1 MPRKPRRADW
11 GSVTQVDS
19 KTWRIRYWANGPDG
33 YKRRSKT
40 VTGSR
45 KDAYDQL
52 AALRLEHSQDAPVP
66 TVGDCWRRWYL
77 PDMERREES
86 GEVAR
91 QTMEQYRSIWRK
103 HVEPTWA
110 SVPVD
115 AVKPL
120 AVQQWI
126 AALPYSAAR
135 ASLPLFR
142 RVMDYAVRYERIGS
156 NPLDVKY
163 LMPPKQTSD
172 TRDDG
177 VWTPDELMDVWRVCH
192 GTPFEPIVLLCGFG
206 SCRFGEALD
215 VRRRDVSSMDVDGI
229 TVACAVIDSQID
241 GRGRVTESTKNRW
254 STRTIVLAGRPAE
267 RLLELADA
275 ADDRLVD
282 DGTGRPMRQNL
293 TRDCF
298 VETLAAAGVPVHPP
312 KNLRKTWQTIARWT
326 LRLPPW
332 LTERMMGHV
341 GEGVTGRHYDRPET
355 AEFAHALA
363 DAWRANPFGD
373 DAPFLASQARP
384 K

>member
-1 MPRKPRRADW
+1 MPRKTRRADW

-19 KTWRIRYWANGPDG
+19 KRWRIRYWANGPDG

-66 TVGDCWRRWYL
+66 SVGDCWRRWYL
-77 PDMERREES
+77 PDMERRMES

-91 QTMEQYRSIWRK
+91 QTLEQYRSIWK
-103 HVEPTWA
+103 NHVEPTWA

-126 AALPYSAAR
+126 AALPYAAAR
-135 ASLPLFR
+135 SSLPLFR
-142 RVMDYAVRYERIGS
+142 RVMDYAVRYEHIGS

-163 LMPPKQTSD
+163 LMPPRQTSD
-172 TRDDG
+172 TRDDA
-177 VWTPDELMDVWRVCH
+177 VWTPDELMDVWGACH
-192 GTPFEPIVLLCGFG
+192 GTPLEPLVLLCGFG
-206 SCRFGEALD
+206 SCRIGEALD
-215 VRRRDVSSMDVDGI
+215 VRRGDVSSMDVNGI
-229 TVACAVIDSQID
+229 TVACVTIDSQVD
-241 GRGRVTESTKNRW
+241 GRGRVVDATKNRW

-282 DGTGRPMRQNL
+282 DGTGRPMRQSL
-293 TRDCF
+293 TRDYF
-298 VETLAAAGVPVHPP
+298 AETLAAAGVPVHPP

-373 DAPFLASQARP
+373 DAPFLASQVRP